1 MNNLS
6 LLLAY
11 KLTNKNPAILNYQL
25 IFTGIEK
32 AMWQEN
38 FYQSVKNSVG
48 SKKKKGPSL
57 VALYIDKFRDSG
69 NQSFL

>member
-38 FYQSVKNSVG
+38 FYKV
-48 SKKKKGPSL
+48 SKIL
-57 VALYIDKFRDSG
+57 WDSRERKD
-69 NQSFL
+69 QDLLHYT